1 MANNIKG
8 ITIEIGGETTK
19 LDKAL
24 QGVNREAK
32 SCAAELKEVNKSLK
46 LDPHNVELL
55 SQKQKILT
63 ESIQATNEKLKTLK
77 EAQEQAKAA
86 FERGEL
92 PEEKYRALER
102 EVANTE
108 AELKKLESEAKSLNP
123 TLESMGQKVQDV
135 GNKFQSAGESIQKVG
150 DGMQNAGQKLMP
162 ITTAITGVGA
172 ASVAAA
178 VDFEDAMA
186 KLNTIA
192 DTSEKTGVPLE
203 ELEKQIMS
211 LSDQTGISASEIA
224 DNVYNAIS
232 AGQKTGD
239 AVNFVA
245 QSTKLA
251 TAGFADSGQAL
262 DLLTTILNAYGM
274 EAEEVNHVSDVL
286 INTQNL
292 GKTTVG
298 ELASAMGKVI
308 PTANASN
315 VSLENL
321 AAGYS
326 IMTANG
332 IATAEST
339 TYMNSMLNELS
350 KSGTKASDTIK
361 DKTGKSFQELMKD
374 GASLAD
380 VLMILQES
388 AEENG
393 VAMGDMFGS
402 AEAGKAALTLLSGGA
417 DQFNDTLKSMTDA
430 SGTTDEAFGKLDTTS
445 RKAKIALNE
454 IKNAAIE
461 LGNTILEMVMPY
473 FEKLTQKVKDAT
485 EWFKNLDD
493 GQKQL
498 IVKIGAVVAA
508 IAPALLIGGKVV
520 SGIGKLTSGIGGI
533 ITKVGGLITKMGGLQ
548 GVLAAVTSP
557 VGIVIAAIAALAA
570 AFIYLYKTN
579 DEFREKV
586 NAAVEKVKA
595 AFQDMVQKVK
605 PLLQKLGEAFK
616 NLMTA
621 LEPVF
626 EFIMTYIMAVVNG
639 IINAVAPIIAAIT
652 NVVDFVTNIINALI
666 ALLHGDFDGFFQY
679 ISAALQN
686 VIDFAKNI
694 INAWVSYVIGFFEGF
709 GVDVKKIFSDI
720 WTGICSIFQN
730 VGQWFSD
737 RFTEAY
743 NNIVNVFKNIGQW
756 FSARWTD
763 IKNALA
769 TVATWFMTMFQ
780 NAYNNVVNVWK
791 AVGQWFAARWQD
803 IQNALS
809 TVATWFQTMFQ
820 NAYTNVTNVWKA
832 VGQWFSAR
840 WDDIKN
846 VFANIGEWFRQKFQS
861 AYDSV
866 TGIWKNIGSWFQ
878 TNVIDKIK
886 GIFDGFSLK
895 DAGERIMNSLV
906 NAMKSVH
913 LPKLSIEWGETSKKI
928 GDIKIKIP
936 VPHISWNAIGG
947 IMRNPTIF
955 GMYGGKLQGGGE
967 AGDEAI
973 LPLDMFYKRTEAY
986 IDDAIARTTAAV
998 TSGQQGSR
1006 GGDFIQHINIESPE
1020 PLSPYEVARQ
1030 TRNQTRNMV
1039 LQLQGGR
1046 A

>member
-1 MANNIKG
+1 MANKIGG
-8 ITIEIGGETTK
+8 ITIEIGGDTTK
-19 LDKAL
+19 LDQAL
-24 QGVNREAK
+24 KNVNKEAK
-32 SCAAELKEVNKSLK
+32 NASNELREVNKSLK

-63 ESIQATNEKLKTLK
+63 ESIQATSEKLKILK
-77 EAQEQAKAA
+77 DAQEQAKAA
-86 FERGEL
+86 FERGEMS
-92 PEEKYRALER
+92 EQQYRAIQR

-108 AELKKLESEAKSLNP
+108 AELRKLESEIKNVNP
-123 TLESMGQKVQDV
+123 ALETLGQKVQDV
-135 GNKFQSAGESIQKVG
+135 GGKFQKAGESIQKIG

-162 ITTAITGVGA
+162 VTTAITGVGA

-203 ELEKQIMS
+203 ELGKQIMS

-274 EAEEVNHVSDVL
+274 SAEEVNHVSDVL

-350 KSGTKASDTIK
+350 KSGTKASTAIK
-361 DKTGKSFQELMKD
+361 EKTGKSFQDLMKD

-380 VLMILQES
+380 VLTILQES

-417 DQFNDTLKSMTDA
+417 DQFNETLKSMTDA
-430 SGTTDEAFGKLDTTS
+430 SGTTDAAFEKLDTTS
-445 RKAKIALNE
+445 RKAKITLNE
-454 IKNAAIE
+454 IKNAAID
-461 LGNTILEMVMPY
+461 LGSTILEMVMPY
-473 FEKLTQKVKDAT
+473 FEQLTQKVKDAT
-485 EWFKNLDD
+485 TWFKNLDD
-493 GQKQL
+493 GQKKL

-508 IAPALLIGGKVV
+508 IAPALIVGGKVV
-520 SGIGKLTSGIGGI
+520 SGIGKLTSGIGGV
-533 ITKVGGLITKMGGLQ
+533 ITKIGALIPK
-548 GVLAAVTSP
+548 LAALASP
-557 VGIVIAAIAALAA
+557 VGIIIAAIAALAA

-579 DEFREKV
+579 DDFRNKV
-586 NAAVEKVKA
+586 NEAVEKVKT

-626 EFIMTYIMAVVNG
+626 EFILTYIMSVVNG
-639 IINAVAPIIAAIT
+639 VINAAAPVIAAIT
-652 NVVDFVTNIINALI
+652 NVVDFVTNIINAFV
-666 ALLHGDFDGFFQY
+666 ALLQGDFDGFFDY
-679 ISAALQN
+679 IGKALQN

-694 INAWVSYVIGFFEGF
+694 IKAWVSFIVGFFEGF
-709 GVDVKKIFSDI
+709 GVDVKKLFSDI
-720 WTGICSIFQN
+720 WTGIQKIFQN
-730 VGQWFSD
+730 VGKWFSD

-743 NNIVNVFKNIGQW
+743 TNITNIFKNIGQW
-756 FSARWTD
+756 FADRWTD
-763 IKNALA
+763 IK
-769 TVATWFMTMFQ
+769 
-780 NAYNNVVNVWK
+780 
-791 AVGQWFAARWQD
+791 
-803 IQNALS
+803 NALS

-820 NAYTNVTNVWKA
+820 NAYTNVVNIWKA
-832 VGQWFSAR
+832 VGQWFADR
-840 WDDIKN
+840 WTDIKNALSTVATWFQTTFQNAYTNVQNVWRNVGQWFSDRWTDIKN
-846 VFANIGEWFRQKFQS
+846 VFNNIGEWFRQKFQS

-878 TNVIDKIK
+878 TNVIDAISNL
-886 GIFDGFSLK
+886 FNNFSLA
-895 DAGERIMNSLV
+895 DAGTKIAEGFK
-906 NAMKSVH
+906 NAIKAVH
-913 LPKLSIEWGETSKKI
+913 LPSISVEWGEKSKTI
-928 GDIKIKIP
+928 GDVTITIP
-936 VPHISWNAIGG
+936 WPTISWNALGG
-947 IMRNPTIF
+947 IMKNPTLF

-986 IDDAIARTTAAV
+986 IDDAITRATAAA
-998 TSGQQGSR
+998 TGGGSR
-1006 GGDFIQHINIESPE
+1006 GGNYIQNINIESPE

-1030 TRNQTRNMV
+1030 TRNATRNMV